1 MNDYPMIRPCCCR
14 TICKPCAHKT
24 MEDPCPFCRAPPP
37 EDDAEVLAHLRRHV
51 VNEVPEAIRQ
61 LAIGYQHGQLGLVK
75 SSKKAV
81 RLFKRAAE
89 LGDTEAMV
97 KLGYMYERG
106 ERDGVKLNH
115 VKAMQLFRAAA
126 DRGDARGQAM
136 IALCLLKT
144 ASEALEDDLKTGF
157 RYAKLSSDQG
167 YTLGHLL
174 LGKVYYFGMGVEQR
188 PDEVIRLFTIAIASG
203 GLPERNNS
211 FMREVIAELS
221 A

>member
-1 MNDYPMIRPCCCR
+1 MNDYPMLRPCCCR

-37 EDDAEVLAHLRRHV
+37 EDDAEVLAHIRRHV

-81 RLFKRAAE
+81 RLFKRAVE
-89 LGDTEAMV
+89 LGDTEAMF
-97 KLGYMYERG
+97 KLGIMYERG
-106 ERDGVKLNH
+106 GGDGVKLNH

-126 DRGDARGQAM
+126 DRGDGRGEAM
-136 IALCLLKT
+136 MAYCLLKPDP
-144 ASEALEDDLKTGF
+144 EALEDDLKAGF
-157 RYAKLSSDQG
+157 RYAKLSSDRG
-167 YTLGHLL
+167 HTLGSFL
-174 LGKVYYFGMGVEQR
+174 LGRAYYFGSGVEKR
-188 PDEVIRLFTIAIASG
+188 PDEVIRLFTIVLAKG
-203 GLPERNNS
+203 DLPERNNS